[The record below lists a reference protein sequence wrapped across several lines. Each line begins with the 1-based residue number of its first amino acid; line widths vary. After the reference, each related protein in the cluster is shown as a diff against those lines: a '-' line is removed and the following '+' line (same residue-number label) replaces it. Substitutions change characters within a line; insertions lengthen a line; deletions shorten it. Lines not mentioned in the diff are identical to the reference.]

1 MKMMKTIKILLVG
14 LLIIMTSCNNSK
26 KQEEKIKEDILK
38 KLPFLNG
45 VMSFV
50 YFEKLPRTSIG
61 KIKRR

>member
-1 MKMMKTIKILLVG
+1 MLTEIDG
-14 LLIIMTSCNNSK
+14 YSK
-26 KQEEKIKEDILK
+26 SIELYTVKSLKGDEEKIKKDILK

-61 KIKRR
+61 KAV